1 LSTAPLSDNPTPQA
15 SRIALPEGTVTV
27 GIGLFIAGISAYIF
41 FKIGQQALGQ
51 DGFKPIVAMWFIA
64 FALAPGFFLP
74 IEQEVSRAIAHRRAL
89 GQGGLPV
96 IKRIAPL
103 AIIILLTLV
112 VVIAVFSSSI
122 SANMFEGYGIV
133 TFCLVLTLVSYVPMH
148 LARGI
153 CSGTGQFGAYGI
165 IMGADGAVRVI
176 GCAVLWLAGVAH
188 VGPYAF
194 MIGFSPI
201 VGVIAVGLAGKLRVD
216 NGPEATWS
224 EVTPNLG
231 WLLMGSLFAAALV
244 NAGPITVDILGNSEP
259 AEVVTRFGNAVIFAR
274 IPLFLFQAV
283 QAALLP
289 RLAKLAAQRN
299 LSEFSRG
306 FRQLMILVC
315 GVGVVGTIG
324 AFLVGPQVLDLVY
337 QGGIDRRT
345 MTLLALASAMYMVG
359 LATAQAV
366 IALRGHAIVALG
378 WFASFSGFV
387 LIAWLSSNDLYLR
400 VELALVGSSMIAIV
414 VFVVALRKLMA
425 SDAIFDPESILD
437 AFAERPLD

>member
-15 SRIALPEGTVTV
+15 SKIALPEGTVTV

-122 SANMFEGYGIV
+122 SANMFEGYGMV
-133 TFCLVLTLVSYVPMH
+133 TFCLVLTLVSYAPMH

-153 CSGTGQFGAYGI
+153 CSGTGRFGAYGI
-165 IMGADGAVRVI
+165 IIGADGAVRVI
-176 GCAVLWLAGVAH
+176 GCAVLWLAGVTH

-216 NGPEATWS
+216 DGPEATWS

-324 AFLVGPQVLDLVY
+324 AFLAGPQLLDLVY

-400 VELALVGSSMIAIV
+400 VEMALVGSSLIAIV
-414 VFVVALRKLMA
+414 IFGAALRKLMA

>member
-133 TFCLVLTLVSYVPMH
+133 TFCLVLTLVSYAPMH

-153 CSGTGQFGAYGI
+153 CSGTGRFGAYGI
-165 IMGADGAVRVI
+165 IIGADGAVRVI
-176 GCAVLWLAGVAH
+176 GCAVLWLAGVTH

-216 NGPEATWS
+216 DGPEATWS

-400 VELALVGSSMIAIV
+400 VEMALVGSSLIAIV
-414 VFVVALRKLMA
+414 IFGAALRKLMA

>member
-64 FALAPGFFLP
+64 FTTLSIYQP
-74 IEQEVSRAIAHRRAL
+74 IEQETSRAIAHRLAL
-89 GQGGLPV
+89 NQGGLPV
-96 IKRIAPL
+96 VKRIVQISL
-103 AIIILLTLV
+103 VGLV
-112 VVIAVFSSSI
+112 VLLAVLIIVSKQLNDQF
-122 SANMFEGYGIV
+122 FEGNASV
-133 TFCLVLTLVSYVPMH
+133 TFSVFVLICFSLPGF

-153 CSGTGQFGAYGI
+153 CSGTGRFGAYGLI
-165 IMGADGAVRVI
+165 IGADGAVRMI

-188 VGPYAF
+188 VGAYAL
-194 MIGFSPI
+194 MIGVSPI

-244 NAGPITVDILGNSEP
+244 NAGPITVDILGSSEP

-274 IPLFLFQAV
+274 VPLFLFGAV

-289 RLAKLAAQRN
+289 RLAKLAAQRK

-366 IALRGHAIVALG
+366 IALRGHAVVAWG
-378 WFASFSGFV
+378 WSVSFISFV

-400 VELALVGSSMIAIV
+400 VELALVGSSLIAIV
-414 VFVVALRKLMA
+414 VFGAALRRRMA
-425 SDAIFDPESILD
+425 SNVIFDPESILD

>member
-1 LSTAPLSDNPTPQA
+1 MSTAPLSDNPTPQA
-15 SRIALPEGTVTV
+15 SKIALPEGTVTV

-112 VVIAVFSSSI
+112 VVIAIFSSSI

-133 TFCLVLTLVSYVPMH
+133 TFCLVLTLVSYAPMH

-153 CSGTGQFGAYGI
+153 CSGTGRFGAYGI
-165 IMGADGAVRVI
+165 IIGADGAVRVI
-176 GCAVLWLAGVAH
+176 GCAVLWLAGVTH
-188 VGPYAF
+188 VWPYAF

-216 NGPEATWS
+216 DGPEATWS

-244 NAGPITVDILGNSEP
+244 NAGPITVDILGSSEP
-259 AEVVTRFGNAVIFAR
+259 AEVVTKFGNAVIFAR

-400 VELALVGSSMIAIV
+400 VEMALVGSSLIAIV
-414 VFVVALRKLMA
+414 IFGAALRKLMA

>member
-15 SRIALPEGTVTV
+15 SKIALPEGTVTV

-64 FALAPGFFLP
+64 FTTLSIYQP
-74 IEQEVSRAIAHRRAL
+74 IEQETSRAIAHRLAL
-89 GQGGLPV
+89 NQGGLPV
-96 IKRIAPL
+96 VKRIVQISL
-103 AIIILLTLV
+103 VGLV
-112 VVIAVFSSSI
+112 VLLAVLIIVSKQLNDQF
-122 SANMFEGYGIV
+122 FEGNASV
-133 TFCLVLTLVSYVPMH
+133 TFSVFVLICFSLPGF

-153 CSGTGQFGAYGI
+153 CSGTGRFGAYGLI
-165 IMGADGAVRVI
+165 IGADGAVRMI
-176 GCAVLWLAGVAH
+176 GCAVLWLAGVTH
-188 VGPYAF
+188 VGAYAL
-194 MIGFSPI
+194 MIGVSPI

-244 NAGPITVDILGNSEP
+244 NAGPITVDILGSSEP

-274 IPLFLFQAV
+274 VPLFLFGAV

-289 RLAKLAAQRN
+289 RLAKLAAQRK

-366 IALRGHAIVALG
+366 IALRGHAVVAWG
-378 WFASFSGFV
+378 WSVSFISFV

-400 VELALVGSSMIAIV
+400 VELALVGSSLIAIV
-414 VFVVALRKLMA
+414 IFGAALRRRMA
-425 SDAIFDPESILD
+425 SNVIFDPESILD

>member
-1 LSTAPLSDNPTPQA
+1 LSTAPLSDNPTPPA
-15 SRIALPEGTVTV
+15 SKIALPEGTVTV
-27 GIGLFIAGISAYIF
+27 GIGLFIAGISTYVF

-64 FALAPGFFLP
+64 FILTPGFFLP

-89 GQGGLPV
+89 GQGGFPV

-103 AIIILLTLV
+103 AAIILLTLM
-112 VVIAVFSSSI
+112 VVIAIFSSMI
-122 SANMFEGYGIV
+122 SSNLFEGYGIV

-176 GCAVLWLAGVAH
+176 GCAVLWLAGVTH

-231 WLLMGSLFAAALV
+231 WLLLGSLFAAALM
-244 NAGPITVDILGNSEP
+244 NAGPITIDILGNSEP

-345 MTLLALASAMYMVG
+345 MTLLTLASAMYMVG

-378 WFASFSGFV
+378 WFVSFSGFA

-400 VELALVGSSMIAIV
+400 VELALVGSSLIAIV
-414 VFVVALRKLMA
+414 IFGLTLRKLMA

-437 AFAERPLD
+437 AFAERPLG

>member
-1 LSTAPLSDNPTPQA
+1 M
-15 SRIALPEGTVTV
+15 
-27 GIGLFIAGISAYIF
+27 FIAGISAYIF

-64 FALAPGFFLP
+64 FTTLSIYQP
-74 IEQEVSRAIAHRRAL
+74 IEQETSRAIAHRLAL
-89 GQGGLPV
+89 NQGGLPV
-96 IKRIAPL
+96 VKRIVQISL
-103 AIIILLTLV
+103 VGLV
-112 VVIAVFSSSI
+112 VLLAVLIIVSKQLNDQF
-122 SANMFEGYGIV
+122 FEGNASV
-133 TFCLVLTLVSYVPMH
+133 TFSVFVLICFSLPGF

-153 CSGTGQFGAYGI
+153 CSGTGRFGAYGLI
-165 IMGADGAVRVI
+165 IGADGAVRMI
-176 GCAVLWLAGVAH
+176 GCAVLWLAGVTH
-188 VGPYAF
+188 VGAYAL
-194 MIGFSPI
+194 MIGVSPI

-216 NGPEATWS
+216 DGPEATWS

-244 NAGPITVDILGNSEP
+244 NAGPITVDILGSSEP

-274 IPLFLFQAV
+274 VPLFLFGAV

-289 RLAKLAAQRN
+289 RLAKLAAQRK

-366 IALRGHAIVALG
+366 IALRGHAVVAWG
-378 WFASFSGFV
+378 WSVSFISFV

-400 VELALVGSSMIAIV
+400 VELALVGSSLIAIV
-414 VFVVALRKLMA
+414 VFGAALRRRMA
-425 SDAIFDPESILD
+425 SNVIFDPESILD

>member
-1 LSTAPLSDNPTPQA
+1 MSTAPISDDSTPTA
-15 SRIALPEGTVTV
+15 SKIALPEGTITV
-27 GIGLFIAGISAYIF
+27 GIGLFIAGVSAYVF

-103 AIIILLTLV
+103 AVILLVALV
-112 VVIAVFSSSI
+112 VVIAIFSSNI
-122 SANMFEGYGIV
+122 STNMFEGYGVV
-133 TFCLVLTLVSYVPMH
+133 TFCLVLTLVSYAPMH

-153 CSGTGQFGAYGI
+153 CSGTGRFGAYGI
-165 IMGADGAVRVI
+165 IIGADGAVRVI
-176 GCAVLWLAGVAH
+176 GCAVLWLAGVTH

-216 NGPEATWS
+216 DGPEATWS

-244 NAGPITVDILGNSEP
+244 NAGPITVDILGSSEP

-315 GVGVVGTIG
+315 GVGVVGTVG

-345 MTLLALASAMYMVG
+345 MTLLALASAFYMVG

-378 WFASFSGFV
+378 WFAAFSGFV

-400 VELALVGSSMIAIV
+400 VEMALVGSSMIAIV
-414 VFVVALRKLMA
+414 IFAAALRKLMA
-425 SDAIFDPESILD
+425 SDAMFDAESILD

>member
-15 SRIALPEGTVTV
+15 SKIALPEGTVTV
-27 GIGLFIAGISAYIF
+27 GIGLFIAGVSAYIF

-64 FALAPGFFLP
+64 FTTLSIYQP
-74 IEQEVSRAIAHRRAL
+74 IEQETSRAIAHRLAL
-89 GQGGLPV
+89 NQGGLPV
-96 IKRIAPL
+96 VKRIVQISL
-103 AIIILLTLV
+103 VGLV
-112 VVIAVFSSSI
+112 VLLAVLIIVSKQLNDQF
-122 SANMFEGYGIV
+122 FEGNASV
-133 TFCLVLTLVSYVPMH
+133 TFSVFVLICFSLPGF

-153 CSGTGQFGAYGI
+153 CSGTGRFGAYGLI
-165 IMGADGAVRVI
+165 IGADGAVRMI
-176 GCAVLWLAGVAH
+176 GCAVLWLAGVTH
-188 VGPYAF
+188 VGAYAL
-194 MIGFSPI
+194 MIGVSPI
-201 VGVIAVGLAGKLRVD
+201 VGVIAVGLAGKLRID
-216 NGPEATWS
+216 DGPEATWS

-244 NAGPITVDILGNSEP
+244 NAGPITVDILGSSEP

-274 IPLFLFQAV
+274 VPLFLFGAV

-289 RLAKLAAQRN
+289 RLAKLAAQRK

-324 AFLVGPQVLDLVY
+324 AFLVGPQMLDLVY

-400 VELALVGSSMIAIV
+400 VELALVGSSLIAIV
-414 VFVVALRKLMA
+414 VFGAALRKLMR

>member
-64 FALAPGFFLP
+64 FALAPGFFQP

-133 TFCLVLTLVSYVPMH
+133 TFCLVLTLVSYAPMH

-153 CSGTGQFGAYGI
+153 CSGTGRFGAYGI
-165 IMGADGAVRVI
+165 IIGADGAVRVI
-176 GCAVLWLAGVAH
+176 GCAVLWLAGVTH

-216 NGPEATWS
+216 DGPEATWS

-244 NAGPITVDILGNSEP
+244 NAGPITVDILGSSEP

>member
-1 LSTAPLSDNPTPQA
+1 MSTAPLSDNPPPQA
-15 SRIALPEGTVTV
+15 SKIALPEGTVTV
-27 GIGLFIAGISAYIF
+27 GIGLFVAGISAYIF

-64 FALAPGFFLP
+64 FTTLSIYQP
-74 IEQEVSRAIAHRRAL
+74 IEQETSRAIAHRLAL
-89 GQGGLPV
+89 NQGGLPV
-96 IKRIAPL
+96 VKRIVQISL
-103 AIIILLTLV
+103 VGLV
-112 VVIAVFSSSI
+112 VLLVAMTIVSKQLNDQF
-122 SANMFEGYGIV
+122 FEGNASV
-133 TFCLVLTLVSYVPMH
+133 TFSVFVMVCFSLPGF

-153 CSGTGQFGAYGI
+153 CSGTGRFGAYGLI
-165 IMGADGAVRVI
+165 IGSDGAVRML
-176 GCAVLWLAGVAH
+176 GCAALWFAGVTH
-188 VGPYAF
+188 VGAYAL
-194 MIGFSPI
+194 MIGVSPI

-244 NAGPITVDILGNSEP
+244 NAGPITVDILGSSEP

-274 IPLFLFQAV
+274 VPLFLFGAV

-289 RLAKLAAQRN
+289 RLARLAAQRK
-299 LSEFSRG
+299 LSEFARG

-315 GVGVVGTIG
+315 GVGIVGTVG

-366 IALRGHAIVALG
+366 IALRGHAIVAWG
-378 WFASFSGFV
+378 WSVSFLSFV
-387 LIAWLSSNDLYLR
+387 LVAWLSSNDLYLR
-400 VELALVGSSMIAIV
+400 VELALVGSSLIAIV
-414 VFVVALRKLMA
+414 IFGAALRRRMA
-425 SDAIFDPESILD
+425 SNVIFDPESILD

>member
-27 GIGLFIAGISAYIF
+27 GIGMFIAGISAYIF

-64 FALAPGFFLP
+64 FTTLSIYQP
-74 IEQEVSRAIAHRRAL
+74 IEQETSRAIAHRLAL
-89 GQGGLPV
+89 NQGGLPV
-96 IKRIAPL
+96 VKRIVQISL
-103 AIIILLTLV
+103 VGLV
-112 VVIAVFSSSI
+112 VLLAVLIIVSKQLNDQF
-122 SANMFEGYGIV
+122 FEGNASV
-133 TFCLVLTLVSYVPMH
+133 TFSVFVLICFSLPGF

-153 CSGTGQFGAYGI
+153 CSGTGRFGAYGLI
-165 IMGADGAVRVI
+165 IGADGAVRMI
-176 GCAVLWLAGVAH
+176 GCAVLWLAGVTH
-188 VGPYAF
+188 VGAYAL
-194 MIGFSPI
+194 MIGVSPI

-216 NGPEATWS
+216 DGPEATWS

-244 NAGPITVDILGNSEP
+244 NAGPITVDILGSSEP

-274 IPLFLFQAV
+274 VPLFLFGAV

-289 RLAKLAAQRN
+289 RLAKLAAQRK

-366 IALRGHAIVALG
+366 IALRGHAVVAWG
-378 WFASFSGFV
+378 GSVSFISFV

-400 VELALVGSSMIAIV
+400 VELALVGSSLIAIV
-414 VFVVALRKLMA
+414 VFGAALRRRMA
-425 SDAIFDPESILD
+425 SNVIFDPESILD

>member
-1 LSTAPLSDNPTPQA
+1 LSTAPLSDNPTPPA
-15 SRIALPEGTVTV
+15 SKIALPEGTVTV
-27 GIGLFIAGISAYIF
+27 GIGLFIAGISTYVF

-64 FALAPGFFLP
+64 FILTPGFFLP

-89 GQGGLPV
+89 GQGGFPV

-103 AIIILLTLV
+103 AAIILLTLM
-112 VVIAVFSSSI
+112 VVIAIFSSMI
-122 SANMFEGYGIV
+122 SSNLFEGYGIV

-176 GCAVLWLAGVAH
+176 GCAVLWLAGVTH

-231 WLLMGSLFAAALV
+231 WLLLGSLFAAALM
-244 NAGPITVDILGNSEP
+244 NAGPITIDILGNSEP

-315 GVGVVGTIG
+315 GVGVFGTIG

-345 MTLLALASAMYMVG
+345 MTLLTLASAMYMVG

-366 IALRGHAIVALG
+366 ISLRGHAIVALG
-378 WFASFSGFV
+378 WFVSFSGFA

-400 VELALVGSSMIAIV
+400 VELALVGSSLIAIV
-414 VFVVALRKLMA
+414 IFGLTLRKLMA

-437 AFAERPLD
+437 AFAERPLG

>member
-1 LSTAPLSDNPTPQA
+1 LSTAPISDNPTPQA
-15 SRIALPEGTVTV
+15 SKIALPEGTITV

-51 DGFKPIVAMWFIA
+51 DDFKPIVAMWFIA
-64 FALAPGFFLP
+64 FTTLSIYQP
-74 IEQEVSRAIAHRRAL
+74 IEQETSRAIAHRLAL
-89 GQGGLPV
+89 NQGGLPV
-96 IKRIAPL
+96 VKRIVQISL
-103 AIIILLTLV
+103 VGLV
-112 VVIAVFSSSI
+112 VLLVAMTIVSKQLNDQF
-122 SANMFEGYGIV
+122 FEGNASV
-133 TFCLVLTLVSYVPMH
+133 TFSVFVMVCFSLPGF

-153 CSGTGQFGAYGI
+153 CSGTGRFGAYGLI
-165 IMGADGAVRVI
+165 IGSDGAVRML
-176 GCAVLWLAGVAH
+176 GCAALWFAGVTH
-188 VGPYAF
+188 VGAYAL
-194 MIGFSPI
+194 MIGVSPI

-244 NAGPITVDILGNSEP
+244 NAGPITVDILGSSEP

-274 IPLFLFQAV
+274 VPLFLFGAV

-289 RLAKLAAQRN
+289 RLARLAAQRK

-366 IALRGHAIVALG
+366 IALRGHAIVAWG
-378 WFASFSGFV
+378 WSVSFLSFV
-387 LIAWLSSNDLYLR
+387 LVAWLSSNDLYLR
-400 VELALVGSSMIAIV
+400 VELALVGSSLIAIV
-414 VFVVALRKLMA
+414 IFGAALRRRMA
-425 SDAIFDPESILD
+425 SNVIFDPESILD

>member
-133 TFCLVLTLVSYVPMH
+133 TFCLVLTLVSYAPMH

-153 CSGTGQFGAYGI
+153 CSGTGRFGAYGI
-165 IMGADGAVRVI
+165 IIGADGAVRVI
-176 GCAVLWLAGVAH
+176 GCAVLWLAGVTH

-216 NGPEATWS
+216 DGPEATWS

-244 NAGPITVDILGNSEP
+244 NAGPITVDILGSSEP

>member
-1 LSTAPLSDNPTPQA
+1 MSTAPLSDNPTPQA
-15 SRIALPEGTVTV
+15 SKIALPEGTVTV
-27 GIGLFIAGISAYIF
+27 GIGMFIAGISAYIF

-112 VVIAVFSSSI
+112 VVIAVFSSSV

-133 TFCLVLTLVSYVPMH
+133 TFCLVLTLVSYAPMH

-153 CSGTGQFGAYGI
+153 CSGTGRFGAYGI
-165 IMGADGAVRVI
+165 IIGADGAVRVI
-176 GCAVLWLAGVAH
+176 GCAVLWLAGVTH

-216 NGPEATWS
+216 DGPEATWS

-244 NAGPITVDILGNSEP
+244 NAGPITVDILGSSEP

-400 VELALVGSSMIAIV
+400 VELALVGSSLIAIV
-414 VFVVALRKLMA
+414 IFGLTLRKLMA

-437 AFAERPLD
+437 AFAEHPLD

>member
-1 LSTAPLSDNPTPQA
+1 MSTAPLSDNPTPQA
-15 SRIALPEGTVTV
+15 SKIALPEGTVTV

-64 FALAPGFFLP
+64 FTTLSIYQP
-74 IEQEVSRAIAHRRAL
+74 IEQETSRAIAHRLAL
-89 GQGGLPV
+89 NQGGLPV
-96 IKRIAPL
+96 VKRIVQL
-103 AIIILLTLV
+103 SLLGLV
-112 VVIAVFSSSI
+112 VLLAVMTII
-122 SANMFEGYGIV
+122 SKQLNDQFFEGNASV
-133 TFCLVLTLVSYVPMH
+133 TFSVFVLICFSLPGF

-153 CSGTGQFGAYGI
+153 CSGTGRFGAYGLI
-165 IMGADGAVRVI
+165 IGADGAVRMI
-176 GCAVLWLAGVAH
+176 GCAALWFAGITH
-188 VGPYAF
+188 VGAYAL
-194 MIGFSPI
+194 MIGVSPI

-216 NGPEATWS
+216 DGPEATWS

-244 NAGPITVDILGNSEP
+244 NAGPITVDSLGSSEP
-259 AEVVTRFGNAVIFAR
+259 SEVVTRFGNAVIFAR
-274 IPLFLFQAV
+274 VPLFLFGAV

-315 GVGVVGTIG
+315 GVGVVGTVG

-378 WFASFSGFV
+378 WFASFGGFV

-400 VELALVGSSMIAIV
+400 VEMALVGSSLIAIV
-414 VFVVALRKLMA
+414 IFAAALRKLMA

>member
-1 LSTAPLSDNPTPQA
+1 MSTAPLSDNPTPQA

-64 FALAPGFFLP
+64 FTTLSIYQP
-74 IEQEVSRAIAHRRAL
+74 IEQETSRAIAHRLAL
-89 GQGGLPV
+89 NQGGLPV
-96 IKRIAPL
+96 VKRIVQISL
-103 AIIILLTLV
+103 VGLV
-112 VVIAVFSSSI
+112 VLLAVLIIVSKQLNDQF
-122 SANMFEGYGIV
+122 FEGNASV
-133 TFCLVLTLVSYVPMH
+133 TFSVFVLICFSLPGF

-153 CSGTGQFGAYGI
+153 CSGTGRFGAYGLI
-165 IMGADGAVRVI
+165 IGADGAVRMI
-176 GCAVLWLAGVAH
+176 GCAVLWLAGVTH
-188 VGPYAF
+188 VGAYAL
-194 MIGFSPI
+194 MIGVSPI
-201 VGVIAVGLAGKLRVD
+201 VGVIAVGLSGKLRVD
-216 NGPEATWS
+216 DGPEATWS

-274 IPLFLFQAV
+274 VPLFLFGAV

-289 RLAKLAAQRN
+289 RLAKLAAQRK

-345 MTLLALASAMYMVG
+345 MTLLTLASAMYMVG

-366 IALRGHAIVALG
+366 ISLRGHAIVALG
-378 WFASFSGFV
+378 WFVSFSGFA

-400 VELALVGSSMIAIV
+400 VELALVGSSLIAIV
-414 VFVVALRKLMA
+414 IFGLTLRKLMA

-437 AFAERPLD
+437 AFAERPLG

>member
-1 LSTAPLSDNPTPQA
+1 MSTAPLSDNPTPQA
-15 SRIALPEGTVTV
+15 SKIALPEGTVTV

-133 TFCLVLTLVSYVPMH
+133 TFCLVLTLVSYAPMH

-153 CSGTGQFGAYGI
+153 CSGTGRFGAYGI
-165 IMGADGAVRVI
+165 IIGADGAVRVI
-176 GCAVLWLAGVAH
+176 GCAVLWLAGVTH

-216 NGPEATWS
+216 DGPEATWS

-244 NAGPITVDILGNSEP
+244 NAGPITVDILGSSEP

-324 AFLVGPQVLDLVY
+324 SFLVGPQVLDLVY

>member
-1 LSTAPLSDNPTPQA
+1 LSNAPLSDNPTPQA
-15 SRIALPEGTVTV
+15 SKIALPEGTVTV

-64 FALAPGFFLP
+64 FTTLSIYQP
-74 IEQEVSRAIAHRRAL
+74 IEQETSRAIAHRLAL
-89 GQGGLPV
+89 NQGGLPV
-96 IKRIAPL
+96 VKRIVQISL
-103 AIIILLTLV
+103 VGLV
-112 VVIAVFSSSI
+112 VLLAVLIIVSKQLNDQF
-122 SANMFEGYGIV
+122 FEGNASV
-133 TFCLVLTLVSYVPMH
+133 TFSVFVLICFSLPGF

-153 CSGTGQFGAYGI
+153 CSGTGRFGAYGLI
-165 IMGADGAVRVI
+165 IGADGAVRMI
-176 GCAVLWLAGVAH
+176 GCAVLWLAGVTH
-188 VGPYAF
+188 VGAYAL
-194 MIGFSPI
+194 MIGVSPI

-216 NGPEATWS
+216 DGPEATWS

-244 NAGPITVDILGNSEP
+244 NAGPITVDILGSSEP

-274 IPLFLFQAV
+274 VPLFLFGAV

-289 RLAKLAAQRN
+289 RLAKLAAQRK

-366 IALRGHAIVALG
+366 IALRGHAVVAWG
-378 WFASFSGFV
+378 WSVSFISFV

-400 VELALVGSSMIAIV
+400 VELALVGSSLIAIV
-414 VFVVALRKLMA
+414 VFGAALRRRMA
-425 SDAIFDPESILD
+425 SNVIFDPESILD

>member
-15 SRIALPEGTVTV
+15 SKIALPEGTVTV

-103 AIIILLTLV
+103 AAIILLTLV

-122 SANMFEGYGIV
+122 SANMFEGYGMV
-133 TFCLVLTLVSYVPMH
+133 TFCLVLTLVSYAPMH

-153 CSGTGQFGAYGI
+153 CSGTGRFGAYGI
-165 IMGADGAVRVI
+165 IIGADGAVRVI
-176 GCAVLWLAGVAH
+176 GCAVLWLAGVTH

-216 NGPEATWS
+216 DGPEATWS

-400 VELALVGSSMIAIV
+400 VEMALVGSSLIAIV
-414 VFVVALRKLMA
+414 IFGAALRKLMA

>member
-15 SRIALPEGTVTV
+15 SKIALPEGTVTV

-103 AIIILLTLV
+103 AFILLLTLV
-112 VVIAVFSSSI
+112 IIIAIFSSSI
-122 SANMFEGYGIV
+122 SKNMFEGYGIV
-133 TFCLVLTLVSYVPMH
+133 TFCLMLTLVSYAPMH

-153 CSGTGQFGAYGI
+153 CSGTGRFGAYGI
-165 IMGADGAVRVI
+165 IIGADGAVRVI
-176 GCAVLWLAGVAH
+176 GCAVLWLSGVTH

-216 NGPEATWS
+216 YGPEATWS

-299 LSEFSRG
+299 LSEFSHG

-315 GVGVVGTIG
+315 GVGVVGTVG
-324 AFLVGPQVLDLVY
+324 AFFVGPQVLDLVY

-378 WFASFSGFV
+378 WFASFGGFV

-400 VELALVGSSMIAIV
+400 VELALVGSSLIAIV
-414 VFVVALRKLMA
+414 IFAAALRKLMA

>member
-1 LSTAPLSDNPTPQA
+1 LSTPPSPTESSQSA

-27 GIGLFIAGISAYIF
+27 GIGLFIAGVSAYVF

-96 IKRIAPL
+96 VKRIAPL
-103 AIIILLTLV
+103 AALLLV
-112 VVIAVFSSSI
+112 VLVAVVAALAPNI
-122 SANMFEGYGIV
+122 SESMFEGYGVV
-133 TFCLVLTLVSYVPMH
+133 TLCLILTLVSYAPMH

-153 CSGTGQFGAYGI
+153 CSGTGKFGSYGI
-165 IMGADGAVRVI
+165 IIGADGAIRVI
-176 GCAVLWLAGVAH
+176 GCAILWVAGVTH
-188 VGPYAF
+188 VGAYAL
-194 MIGFSPI
+194 MIGISPI
-201 VGVIAVGLAGKLRVD
+201 VGVVAVGLAGKLRVED
-216 NGPEATWS
+216 GPEASWS

-244 NAGPITVDILGNSEP
+244 NAGPITVDILGETAP

-289 RLAKLAAQRN
+289 RLTKLAAQSN
-299 LSEFSRG
+299 LDEFILG
-306 FRQLMILVC
+306 FKRLMILVC
-315 GVGVVGTIG
+315 EVGVVGTAG
-324 AFLVGPQVLDLVY
+324 AFLVGPQILDVVY
-337 QGGIDRRT
+337 QSGIDRRT
-345 MTLLALASAMYMVG
+345 MTLLALASALYMVAV
-359 LATAQAV
+359 ATAQAV
-366 IALRGHAIVALG
+366 IALRGHAIVAFG
-378 WFASFSGFV
+378 WLASFISYV

-400 VELALVGSSMIAIV
+400 VELALVGSSLVAII
-414 VFVVALRKLMA
+414 VFTLALRKLIA
-425 SDAIFDPESILD
+425 NSATLDTESILE
-437 AFAERPLD
+437 AFAERPLE

>member
-15 SRIALPEGTVTV
+15 SKIALPEGTVTV
-27 GIGLFIAGISAYIF
+27 GIGMFIAGISAYIF

-64 FALAPGFFLP
+64 FTTLSIYQP
-74 IEQEVSRAIAHRRAL
+74 IEQETSRAIAHRLAL
-89 GQGGLPV
+89 NQGGLPV
-96 IKRIAPL
+96 VKRIVQISL
-103 AIIILLTLV
+103 VGLV
-112 VVIAVFSSSI
+112 VLLAVLIIVSKQLNDQF
-122 SANMFEGYGIV
+122 FEGNASV
-133 TFCLVLTLVSYVPMH
+133 TFSVFVLICFSLPGF

-153 CSGTGQFGAYGI
+153 CSGTGRFGAYGLI
-165 IMGADGAVRVI
+165 IGADGAVRMI
-176 GCAVLWLAGVAH
+176 GCAALWLAGVTH
-188 VGPYAF
+188 VGAYAL
-194 MIGFSPI
+194 MIGVSPI

-216 NGPEATWS
+216 DGPEATWS

-244 NAGPITVDILGNSEP
+244 NAGPITVDILGSSEP

-345 MTLLALASAMYMVG
+345 MTLLALASAMYMAG

>member
-15 SRIALPEGTVTV
+15 SKIALPEGTVTV

-64 FALAPGFFLP
+64 FTTLSIYQP
-74 IEQEVSRAIAHRRAL
+74 IEQETSRAIAHRLAL
-89 GQGGLPV
+89 NQGGLPV
-96 IKRIAPL
+96 VKRIVQISL
-103 AIIILLTLV
+103 VGLV
-112 VVIAVFSSSI
+112 VLLGVLIIVSKQLNDQF
-122 SANMFEGYGIV
+122 FEGNASV
-133 TFCLVLTLVSYVPMH
+133 TFSVFVLICFSLPGF

-153 CSGTGQFGAYGI
+153 CSGTGRFGAYGLI
-165 IMGADGAVRVI
+165 IGADGAVRMI
-176 GCAVLWLAGVAH
+176 GCAVLWLAGVTH
-188 VGPYAF
+188 VGAYAL
-194 MIGFSPI
+194 MIGVSPI

-216 NGPEATWS
+216 DGPEATWS

-244 NAGPITVDILGNSEP
+244 NAGPITVDILGSSEP

-274 IPLFLFQAV
+274 VPLFLFGAV

-289 RLAKLAAQRN
+289 RLAKLAAQRK

-366 IALRGHAIVALG
+366 IALRGHAVVAWG
-378 WFASFSGFV
+378 WSVSFISFV

-400 VELALVGSSMIAIV
+400 VELALVGSSLIAIV
-414 VFVVALRKLMA
+414 VFGAALRRRMA
-425 SDAIFDPESILD
+425 SNVIFDPESILD

>member
-1 LSTAPLSDNPTPQA
+1 LSTAPLSDNPTPPA
-15 SRIALPEGTVTV
+15 SKIALPEGTVTV
-27 GIGLFIAGISAYIF
+27 GIGLFIAGISTYVF

-64 FALAPGFFLP
+64 FILTPGFFLP

-89 GQGGLPV
+89 GQGGFPV

-103 AIIILLTLV
+103 AAIILLTLM
-112 VVIAVFSSSI
+112 VVIAIFSSMI
-122 SANMFEGYGIV
+122 SSNLFEGYGIV

-176 GCAVLWLAGVAH
+176 GCAVLWLAGVTH

-231 WLLMGSLFAAALV
+231 WLLLGSLFAAALM
-244 NAGPITVDILGNSEP
+244 NAGPITIDILGNSEP

-345 MTLLALASAMYMVG
+345 MTLLTLASAMYMVG

-378 WFASFSGFV
+378 WFASFSGFA

-400 VELALVGSSMIAIV
+400 VELALVGSSLIAIV
-414 VFVVALRKLMA
+414 IFGLTLRKLMA

-437 AFAERPLD
+437 AFAERPLG

>member
-1 LSTAPLSDNPTPQA
+1 
-15 SRIALPEGTVTV
+15 
-27 GIGLFIAGISAYIF
+27 
-41 FKIGQQALGQ
+41 
-51 DGFKPIVAMWFIA
+51 MWFIA
-64 FALAPGFFLP
+64 FTTLSIFQP
-74 IEQEVSRAIAHRRAL
+74 IEQETSRAIAHRLAL
-89 GQGGLPV
+89 DQGGLPV
-96 IKRIAPL
+96 VKRIVQISL
-103 AIIILLTLV
+103 VGLV
-112 VVIAVFSSSI
+112 VLLAVLIIVSKQLNDQF
-122 SANMFEGYGIV
+122 FEGNTSV
-133 TFCLVLTLVSYVPMH
+133 TFSVFVLICFSLPGF

-153 CSGTGQFGAYGI
+153 CSGTGRFGAYGLI
-165 IMGADGAVRVI
+165 IGADGAVRMI
-176 GCAVLWLAGVAH
+176 GCAVLWLAGVTH
-188 VGPYAF
+188 VGTYAL
-194 MIGFSPI
+194 MIGVSPI
-201 VGVIAVGLAGKLRVD
+201 VGVIVVGLAGKLRVD
-216 NGPEATWS
+216 DGPEATWS

-244 NAGPITVDILGNSEP
+244 NAGPITVDILGSSEP

-274 IPLFLFQAV
+274 VPLFLFGAV

-289 RLAKLAAQRN
+289 RLAKLAAQRK

-315 GVGVVGTIG
+315 GVGLVGTIG

-366 IALRGHAIVALG
+366 IALRGHAFVALG

-400 VELALVGSSMIAIV
+400 VELALVGSSLISIV
-414 VFVVALRKLMA
+414 IFGLTLRKLMA

-437 AFAERPLD
+437 AFAEHPLD

>member
-1 LSTAPLSDNPTPQA
+1 MSTAPLSDNPTPQA
-15 SRIALPEGTVTV
+15 SKIALPEGTVTV
-27 GIGLFIAGISAYIF
+27 GIGLFIAGVSAYIF

-64 FALAPGFFLP
+64 FTTLSIYQP
-74 IEQEVSRAIAHRRAL
+74 IEQETSRAIAHRLAL
-89 GQGGLPV
+89 NQGGLPV
-96 IKRIAPL
+96 VKRIVQISL
-103 AIIILLTLV
+103 VGLV
-112 VVIAVFSSSI
+112 VLLAVLIIVSKQLNDQF
-122 SANMFEGYGIV
+122 FEGNASV
-133 TFCLVLTLVSYVPMH
+133 TFSVFVLICFSLPGF

-153 CSGTGQFGAYGI
+153 CSGTGRFGAYGLI
-165 IMGADGAVRVI
+165 IGADGAVRMI
-176 GCAVLWLAGVAH
+176 GCAVLWLAGVTH
-188 VGPYAF
+188 VGAYAL
-194 MIGFSPI
+194 MIGVSPI

-216 NGPEATWS
+216 DGPEATWS

-231 WLLMGSLFAAALV
+231 WLLMGSLFASALV
-244 NAGPITVDILGNSEP
+244 NAGPITVDILGSSEP

-274 IPLFLFQAV
+274 VPLFLFGAV

-289 RLAKLAAQRN
+289 RLAKLAAQRK

-366 IALRGHAIVALG
+366 IALRGHAVVAWG
-378 WFASFSGFV
+378 WSVSFISFV

-400 VELALVGSSMIAIV
+400 VELALVGSSLIAIV
-414 VFVVALRKLMA
+414 VFGAALRRRMT
-425 SDAIFDPESILD
+425 SNVIFDPESILD

>member
-15 SRIALPEGTVTV
+15 SKIALPEGTVTV
-27 GIGLFIAGISAYIF
+27 GIGLFIAGVSAYIF

-64 FALAPGFFLP
+64 FTTLSIYQP
-74 IEQEVSRAIAHRRAL
+74 IEQETSRAIAHRLAL
-89 GQGGLPV
+89 NQGGLPV
-96 IKRIAPL
+96 VKRIVQISL
-103 AIIILLTLV
+103 VGLV
-112 VVIAVFSSSI
+112 VLLAVLIIVSKQLNDQF
-122 SANMFEGYGIV
+122 FEGNASV
-133 TFCLVLTLVSYVPMH
+133 TFSVFVLICFSLPGF

-153 CSGTGQFGAYGI
+153 CSGTGRFGAYGLI
-165 IMGADGAVRVI
+165 IGADGAVRMI

-188 VGPYAF
+188 VGAYAL
-194 MIGFSPI
+194 MIGVSPI

-244 NAGPITVDILGNSEP
+244 NAGPITVDILGSSEP

-274 IPLFLFQAV
+274 VPLFLFGAV

-400 VELALVGSSMIAIV
+400 VELALVGSSLIAIV
-414 VFVVALRKLMA
+414 VFGAVLRKLMA

>member
-1 LSTAPLSDNPTPQA
+1 MSTASLSDNSSPSA
-15 SRIALPEGTVTV
+15 SKIALPEGTVTV

-103 AIIILLTLV
+103 AFILLLTLV
-112 VVIAVFSSSI
+112 IIIAIFSSSI
-122 SANMFEGYGIV
+122 SKNMFEGYGIV
-133 TFCLVLTLVSYVPMH
+133 TFCLMLTLVSYAPMH

-153 CSGTGQFGAYGI
+153 CSGTGQFGAYGLI
-165 IMGADGAVRVI
+165 IGADGAVRVI
-176 GCAVLWLAGVAH
+176 GCAVLWLAGVTH

-216 NGPEATWS
+216 DGPEATWS

-244 NAGPITVDILGNSEP
+244 NAGPITVDILGSSEP

-289 RLAKLAAQRN
+289 RLARLAAQRN

-315 GVGVVGTIG
+315 GVGVVGTVG
-324 AFLVGPQVLDLVY
+324 AFFVGPQVLDLVY

-400 VELALVGSSMIAIV
+400 VELALVGSSLIAIV
-414 VFVVALRKLMA
+414 IFGAALRKLMA

>member
-133 TFCLVLTLVSYVPMH
+133 TFCLVLTLVSYAPMH

-153 CSGTGQFGAYGI
+153 CSGTGRFGAYGI
-165 IMGADGAVRVI
+165 IIGADGAVRVI
-176 GCAVLWLAGVAH
+176 GCAVLWLAGVTH

-201 VGVIAVGLAGKLRVD
+201 VGVVAVGLAGKLRVD
-216 NGPEATWS
+216 DGPEATWS

-244 NAGPITVDILGNSEP
+244 NAGPITVDILGSSEP
-259 AEVVTRFGNAVIFAR
+259 AEVVTKFGNAVIFAR

-400 VELALVGSSMIAIV
+400 VEMALVGSSLIAIV
-414 VFVVALRKLMA
+414 IFGAALRKLMA

>member
-1 LSTAPLSDNPTPQA
+1 
-15 SRIALPEGTVTV
+15 
-27 GIGLFIAGISAYIF
+27 
-41 FKIGQQALGQ
+41 
-51 DGFKPIVAMWFIA
+51 M
-64 FALAPGFFLP
+64 
-74 IEQEVSRAIAHRRAL
+74 
-89 GQGGLPV
+89 
-96 IKRIAPL
+96 
-103 AIIILLTLV
+103 
-112 VVIAVFSSSI
+112 
-122 SANMFEGYGIV
+122 
-133 TFCLVLTLVSYVPMH
+133 
-148 LARGI
+148 
-153 CSGTGQFGAYGI
+153 
-165 IMGADGAVRVI
+165 I
-176 GCAVLWLAGVAH
+176 GCAVLWLAGVTH
-188 VGPYAF
+188 VGAYAL
-194 MIGFSPI
+194 MIGVSPI

-244 NAGPITVDILGNSEP
+244 NAGPITVDILGSSEP

-274 IPLFLFQAV
+274 VPLFLFGAV

-289 RLAKLAAQRN
+289 RLAKLAAQRK

-366 IALRGHAIVALG
+366 IALRGHAVVAWG
-378 WFASFSGFV
+378 WSVSFISFV

-400 VELALVGSSMIAIV
+400 VELALVGSSLIAIV
-414 VFVVALRKLMA
+414 IFGAALRRRMA

>member
-1 LSTAPLSDNPTPQA
+1 
-15 SRIALPEGTVTV
+15 
-27 GIGLFIAGISAYIF
+27 
-41 FKIGQQALGQ
+41 
-51 DGFKPIVAMWFIA
+51 M
-64 FALAPGFFLP
+64 
-74 IEQEVSRAIAHRRAL
+74 
-89 GQGGLPV
+89 
-96 IKRIAPL
+96 
-103 AIIILLTLV
+103 
-112 VVIAVFSSSI
+112 VVIAIYSSMI
-122 SANMFEGYGIV
+122 SSNLFEGYGIV

-176 GCAVLWLAGVAH
+176 GCAVLWLAGVTH

-231 WLLMGSLFAAALV
+231 WLLLGSLFAAALM
-244 NAGPITVDILGNSEP
+244 NAGPITIDILGNSEP

-345 MTLLALASAMYMVG
+345 MTLLTLASAMYMVG

-366 IALRGHAIVALG
+366 ISLRGHAIVALG
-378 WFASFSGFV
+378 WFVSFSGFA

-400 VELALVGSSMIAIV
+400 VELALVGSSLIAIV
-414 VFVVALRKLMA
+414 IFGLTLRKLMA

-437 AFAERPLD
+437 AFAERPLG

>member
-1 LSTAPLSDNPTPQA
+1 MSTAPLSDNPTPPA
-15 SRIALPEGTVTV
+15 SKIALPEGTVTV
-27 GIGLFIAGISAYIF
+27 GIGLFIAGISTYVF

-64 FALAPGFFLP
+64 FILTPGFFLP

-89 GQGGLPV
+89 GQGGFPV

-103 AIIILLTLV
+103 AAIILLTLM

-133 TFCLVLTLVSYVPMH
+133 TFCLVLTLVSYAPMH

-153 CSGTGQFGAYGI
+153 CSGTGRFGAYGI
-165 IMGADGAVRVI
+165 IIGADGAVRVI
-176 GCAVLWLAGVAH
+176 GCAVLWLAGVTH

-216 NGPEATWS
+216 DGPEATWS

-244 NAGPITVDILGNSEP
+244 NAGPITVDILGSSEP

-324 AFLVGPQVLDLVY
+324 SFLVGPQVLDLVY